1 MVFSSIVFLFRFLP
15 AALIIMYITP
25 DRYKNIALTL
35 LSLIFYSYGEA
46 KYILLMAASILADF
60 TAGLFIYKYRFD
72 SSKVMAEIEGSSD
85 IQSKEYK
92 HTGNSRKGMSIL
104 CLSLIFNL
112 GMLFIFKYLNFFIEL
127 INSIFNL
134 KISHVDITLPLGISF
149 YTFQTMSYSIDV
161 YKGRIEPERN
171 IINFAAFVTL
181 FPQLIAGPI
190 VKYSDIQHD
199 LKERDIRSYKIG
211 EGIEKFILG
220 LGRKV
225 LIANNIGMLWT
236 EAVNMG
242 FTNISTFTAYLGI
255 LSFSLQIYFDF
266 SGYSLMAQGIGSM
279 LGFDFPENFNYPY
292 ISKSIS
298 EFWRRWHITL
308 GSWFK
313 EYVYIPLGGN
323 RRGNLITIRNLFI
336 VWILTGLW
344 HGAGL
349 NFILWGFMFFC
360 LITLEKC
367 GFSKVLK
374 RHRIFSHVY
383 TLFFLLLGWV
393 LFSIEDYGDF
403 KLFMHR
409 LFVYEKGTDYLYY
422 LRNYGISLALGIFF
436 SLPYASEH
444 YTKALNMLKS
454 KGKKGTV
461 YSEIINTSV
470 LMALFI
476 ISTAYLV
483 DATYNPFLY
492 FRF

>member
-15 AALIIMYITP
+15 AALILMYITP
-25 DRYKNIALTL
+25 GRYKNIVLTI

-46 KYILLMAASILADF
+46 KYILLMAASILADY
-60 TAGLFIYKYRFD
+60 TAGIFIYKYRFNSNNEMMND
-72 SSKVMAEIEGSSD
+72 SSD
-85 IQSKEYK
+85 IQLRSHNHK
-92 HTGNSRKGMSIL
+92 GNSRKGMSIL

-112 GMLFIFKYLNFFIEL
+112 GMLFIFKYLNFFIEI
-127 INSIFNL
+127 INSILNL
-134 KISHVDITLPLGISF
+134 NLSYVNITLPLGISF

-190 VKYSDIQHD
+190 VKYSDIAQD
-199 LKERDIRSYKIG
+199 LKHRNINSYKIG

-236 EAVNMG
+236 ETRKMG
-242 FTNISTFTAYLGI
+242 FANISTFTAYLGI

-279 LGFDFPENFNYPY
+279 LGFDFPINFNYPY
-292 ISKSIS
+292 ISRSIS

-323 RRGNLITIRNLFI
+323 RRGTLITTRNLFI

-360 LITLEKC
+360 LISIEKC
-367 GFSKVLK
+367 GFINFLNK
-374 RHRIFSHVY
+374 HRIFSHIY
-383 TLFFLLLGWV
+383 TLFFLMIGWS
-393 LFSIEDYGDF
+393 LFEISDYEYF
-403 KLFMHR
+403 KLFMNR
-409 LFVYEKGTDYLYY
+409 LFVYQKGTDYLYY
-422 LRNYGISLALGIFF
+422 LRNYGISLLIGIIF
-436 SLPYASEH
+436 SLPYASKL
-444 YTKALNMLKS
+444 YTKGLNIVTS
-454 KGKKGTV
+454 IGKNGGL
-461 YSEIINTSV
+461 YAEAINSVV
-470 LMALFI
+470 LMAVFI
-476 ISTAYLV
+476 ICTAYLV